1 MKKFIS
7 PFLTEKIN
15 VVYILYGMGAGSK
28 ANQQMQKMVAS
39 TTKVETCGGI
49 YVRASSWQ
57 DAPTGPPVI

>member
-7 PFLTEKIN
+7 PFLTEKQN
-15 VVYILYGMGAGSK
+15 VVYILYGMLAGSK

-39 TTKVETCGGI
+39 TTKVETCGGL
-49 YVRASSWQ
+49 YVSASSWQ